1 MTESY
6 WQRTQQLL
14 QSGDDPLVRR
24 PKLTGPLLQ
33 RPPFRFL
40 HDVVSEVSSAA
51 ASFLGPISQVH
62 FATPSELRQ
71 QVVCVA

>member
-14 QSGDDPLVRR
+14 QSGNDPLVRR

-51 ASFLGPISQVH
+51 ARFLGPILHVQ

-71 QVVCVA
+71 QVLRVT

>member
-6 WQRTQQLL
+6 WHRTQQLL

-51 ASFLGPISQVH
+51 SFLGPIS
-62 FATPSELRQ
+62 
-71 QVVCVA
+71 

>member
-6 WQRTQQLL
+6 WQRTQHLL
-14 QSGDDPLVRR
+14 QSGNDPLVRR

-40 HDVVSEVSSAA
+40 HDVISEVSSAL
-51 ASFLGPISQVH
+51 ASFLGPIWQVQ
-62 FATPSELRQ
+62 FATPSERRQ
-71 QVVCVA
+71 QVVRVD